1 MKSKKNIESPL
12 YGGSLFSDT
21 SVLNVVRA
29 KFLDYEQTK
38 FDDLIAGYSSMRV
51 LTYSNSVPIIKMVAE
66 TMDELEV
73 IFGREDILGEM
84 ARYVQYQTALIEG
97 IRIETQGSD
106 IIEQKITHGKV
117 RLYIV
122 REILSHEKMF
132 LLEGALGNRVITGSA
147 NFSEK
152 AFSGNQNESYVCFD
166 NDEGAWQFFSDKY
179 EKIKA
184 NSVMSIAKKAL
195 LDDEFNF
202 EKIPLF
208 DDTQDRNN
216 MPQIIV
222 VQDKPPTPTIVQ
234 KIISQRLPKVL
245 EGLSQIIESRNGV
258 ARIDR
263 PTKTRAIQYI
273 KSNSRT
279 KEDNP
284 QEYLSIHFENNQVVL
299 SGKVLNLETSTQ
311 NLEQDVNLMIEYFEG
326 YNKFRGD
333 WKKLARD
340 YFTFMSWFYISP
352 FICDFRNR
360 ALTNLQDDIDHLDY
374 PIFGILYGKSNCG
387 KSELIRMLLLSMFQH
402 SGEPLPNEWFTKA
415 SVANLRDE
423 NKRFPMFFDDLD
435 KTRFSNHAIPL
446 IKEDFIK
453 PREYPGIV
461 LSMNADKDTFETE
474 VRKRC
479 LVIYTGASLP
489 DHTPEKRDL
498 GTRIKRLK
506 RNMGNALY
514 LEYLSRVLSSLRL
527 ETPTDIL
534 EFSSRILHEI
544 ISENCNSTFPAWCRI
559 TSMDEYSRGKH
570 DKVKNE
576 LLQQWQYTPTAWNE
590 KGNKLI
596 LKLDDVHS
604 LRKLKKD
611 VPDYLV
617 FSDSG
622 DAIIFYKD
630 ELEAFLE
637 TPLSTKR
644 KGFSN
649 FFKRR

>member
-1 MKSKKNIESPL
+1 
-12 YGGSLFSDT
+12 
-21 SVLNVVRA
+21 
-29 KFLDYEQTK
+29 
-38 FDDLIAGYSSMRV
+38 
-51 LTYSNSVPIIKMVAE
+51 
-66 TMDELEV
+66 
-73 IFGREDILGEM
+73 
-84 ARYVQYQTALIEG
+84 
-97 IRIETQGSD
+97 
-106 IIEQKITHGKV
+106 
-117 RLYIV
+117 
-122 REILSHEKMF
+122 
-132 LLEGALGNRVITGSA
+132 
-147 NFSEK
+147 
-152 AFSGNQNESYVCFD
+152 
-166 NDEGAWQFFSDKY
+166 
-179 EKIKA
+179 
-184 NSVMSIAKKAL
+184 
-195 LDDEFNF
+195 
-202 EKIPLF
+202 
-208 DDTQDRNN
+208 
-216 MPQIIV
+216 
-222 VQDKPPTPTIVQ
+222 
-234 KIISQRLPKVL
+234 
-245 EGLSQIIESRNGV
+245 
-258 ARIDR
+258 
-263 PTKTRAIQYI
+263 
-273 KSNSRT
+273 
-279 KEDNP
+279 
-284 QEYLSIHFENNQVVL
+284 
-299 SGKVLNLETSTQ
+299 
-311 NLEQDVNLMIEYFEG
+311 
-326 YNKFRGD
+326 
-333 WKKLARD
+333 
-340 YFTFMSWFYISP
+340 
-352 FICDFRNR
+352 
-360 ALTNLQDDIDHLDY
+360 
-374 PIFGILYGKSNCG
+374 
-387 KSELIRMLLLSMFQH
+387 MFQH